1 MRGKLIARAAAGLV
15 LAVVNVVFFSSAASS
30 DTGDPG
36 TPLTKEQYFDRS
48 IQLMTEVDEA
58 INARYDQLEARAF
71 PPKKCAR
78 IARRF
83 NGRLA
88 SILAEAQTINP
99 PPEIASINS
108 DLLVRGQQV
117 VNGIDRAAR
126 RARHRKFVC
135 GYDIVHPAP
144 NRISRKISL
153 VFERSGFD
161 PTLQKLRDMGYVP
174 SGE

>member
-1 MRGKLIARAAAGLV
+1 MREKLIARAATGLV
-15 LAVVNVVFFSSAASS
+15 LAVGAVAFSSSAASS

-58 INARYDQLEARAF
+58 INARYYQLALRAF

-88 SILAEAQTINP
+88 SILAEAQTVNP

-108 DLLVRGQQV
+108 DLLVHGQQV
-117 VNGIDRAAR
+117 VDGIGRAAR

-161 PTLQKLRDMGYVP
+161 STLQKLRDMGYVP